1 MHTKESQDVNK
12 CSLRENLLWKHVN
25 YLSEVTKK
33 CVEAGWSESYY
44 SPDSYWH
51 SDFKECLDAL
61 LETDGIQVS

>member
-1 MHTKESQDVNK
+1 MQNNGADVNSCGRDGNTPLHK
-12 CSLRENLLWKHVN
+12 L
-25 YLSEVTKK
+25 TKK